1 MYEINCG
8 TCYEEKL
15 LFANVIIF
23 MSNSSDLIKFRIIVD
38 CKNAVI

>member
-8 TCYEEKL
+8 TCFVEKL
-15 LFANVIIF
+15 LFPTGIIF
-23 MSNSSDLIKFRIIVD
+23 MSNSDRMKFRIIVD